1 MTISPRSTRSGVLSR
16 WNDDRGFGFIKPDD
30 GGEKLFVHVSA
41 FGPLER
47 RPLAGDRVRFT
58 AETDERGRTQAVA
71 ADIEG
76 VARAAA
82 MPRSDGLAR
91 AEEGRRGPQ
100 AWTVLDVLSIG
111 TLVTVLLLGLL
122 VWEMP
127 SWVLVLY
134 GGMSAAAGLLY
145 WSDKRN
151 ATTGGWRTPESTL
164 HVVALA
170 GGWPGAIIAQRWL
183 RHKTLKSSFRIVFW
197 STVALNLLA
206 LAIAVVPAGRGL
218 LAGL

>member
-1 MTISPRSTRSGVLSR
+1 MTSEPPTMRTGVIAR
-16 WNDDRGFGFIKPDD
+16 WNDDRGFGFIRPDE
-30 GGEKLFVHVSA
+30 GGAKLFVHVSA

-47 RPLAGDRVRFT
+47 RPLAGDRVHFS
-58 AETDERGRTQAVA
+58 AAADERGRVQAVA
-71 ADIEG
+71 VDIEG

-91 AEEGRRGPQ
+91 AEDGRRGPQ

-111 TLVTVLLLGLL
+111 TLVTVLVLGGS
-122 VWEMP
+122 VWQMP
-127 SWVLVLY
+127 FWVVVLY
-134 GGMSAAAGLLY
+134 TGMSAAAALLY

-151 ATTGGWRTPESTL
+151 ASSGGWRTPESTL
-164 HVVALA
+164 HAVSLA

-183 RHKTLKSSFRIVFW
+183 RHKTLKSSFRVVFW

-206 LAIAVVPAGRGL
+206 LGLAVVPAGRQLLGGL
-218 LAGL
+218 